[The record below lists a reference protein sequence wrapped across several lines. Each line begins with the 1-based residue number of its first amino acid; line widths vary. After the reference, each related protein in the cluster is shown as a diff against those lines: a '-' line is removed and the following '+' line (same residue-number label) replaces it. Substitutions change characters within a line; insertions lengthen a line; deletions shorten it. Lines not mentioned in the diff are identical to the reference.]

1 MHSSAHSTINHNLVA
16 ISHGQSQLTG
26 ASKKEFPKW
35 QRNLRVLLN
44 RLRVLDS
51 DSGDK
56 VRADLGNPILP
67 ENYGKSRG
75 KVTEDLLDS
84 DAGDGLRA
92 AGFQL
97 DDTFISG
104 KDRRE
109 WIKAKE
115 LRDKDRNTV
124 VSSILLLPRPHSA
137 VCMQY
142 VNYKFSLIYRPQ

>member
-1 MHSSAHSTINHNLVA
+1 MVAITDGHNL
-16 ISHGQSQLTG
+16 LTG
-26 ASKKEFPKW
+26 ASKEEFPKW

-44 RLRVLDS
+44 QLRVLDS

-92 AGFQL
+92 AGFQAGDIL
-97 DDTFISG
+97 ITGS
-104 KDRRE
+104 DRRE
-109 WIKAKE
+109 WIKANE
-115 LRDKDRNTV
+115 LRSRERNTV
-124 VSSILLLPRPHSA
+124 ISSILLLAKPDSPLFLVLLEASRKGKDP
-137 VCMQY
+137 
-142 VNYKFSLIYRPQ
+142 NLLI